1 MSKKRKEKKSQK
13 RKAKKDHVLFVCSWG
28 EQKAAKPT
36 QEKAKDESI
45 S

>member
-1 MSKKRKEKKSQK
+1 MSKKRKKEKSQK
-13 RKAKKDHVLFVCSWG
+13 RKAKKDHVLFCSWG